1 MSTPAA
7 VAIAAAV
14 LAKAALIDYRMPK
27 PDDAVIEVWAE
38 VFAGQQVWLA
48 EAIDAVAVHYRQPE
62 APRLMPGHILK
73 IVASLPLGANSSD
86 DRINHWLGQCSRNPY
101 SLAVEDRTGI
111 APPQWEPPTGLTIA
125 ESTDWASQQYRAW
138 LLDNRDRLAHAVR
151 THTPRTGITSDRL

>member
-38 VFAGQQVWLA
+38 VFCGQPVWLA
-48 EAIDAVAVHYRQPE
+48 EAIDAVAVHYRQPA

-73 IVASLPLGANSSD
+73 IVATIPLGATSSD

-111 APPQWEPPTGLTIA
+111 PTPQWEAPPDLSGADATA
-125 ESTDWASQQYRAW
+125 WACKQHHSW
-138 LLDNRDRLAHAVR
+138 LLEHRDELAHAIR
-151 THTPRTGITSDRL
+151 THTPRTGLSD